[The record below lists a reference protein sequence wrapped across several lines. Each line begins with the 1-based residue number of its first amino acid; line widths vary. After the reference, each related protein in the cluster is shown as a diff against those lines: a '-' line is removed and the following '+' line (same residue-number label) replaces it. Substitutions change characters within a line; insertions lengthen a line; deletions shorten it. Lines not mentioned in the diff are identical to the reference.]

1 MTSADIGAILGLL
14 GLALARVRDDLPLA
28 GSPERSLERAAVEDA
43 AGGLWIVER
52 HDLCRAERKQEIAA
66 AQAFFGERIPE
77 VKAPLEFGPGR
88 YVVERGGAAWQ
99 VSPFIAGTALD
110 RPAFAFEGWR
120 GDALADLLV
129 GFRRAALDRPG
140 AEAAGGFSLTAFIRD
155 LAVKLAA
162 REPDVHRAVSPALL
176 RLERE
181 LFPRLDRLPAV
192 FSHGDFH
199 PLNVVWSPDG
209 INGLIDFEF
218 CGPRS
223 ETYDAALLVGC
234 VGMEDPRS
242 LAGDLVVRFLRKLRA
257 GAGYAAASWETF
269 ADLVLA
275 LRFAWLSDWL
285 RRNDR
290 EMVGLE
296 TVFVGMLLDGR
307 EGWERAWA

>member
-1 MTSADIGAILGLL
+1 MTIADIGAILSLL
-14 GLALARVRDDLPLA
+14 GLALARIRDDLPVA
-28 GSPERSLERAAVEDA
+28 GSPERSLERAVVEDE
-43 AGGLWIVER
+43 AGGLWVVER
-52 HDLCRAERKQEIAA
+52 HALCRAERKQEIAA
-66 AQAFFGERIPE
+66 ALAFFSERVPE

-88 YVVERGGAAWQ
+88 YVAERGGAAWL
-99 VSPFIAGTALD
+99 VSPFIAGTPLD

-120 GDALADLLV
+120 GDALGDLLV
-129 GFRRAALDRPG
+129 RFRLAALDRP
-140 AEAAGGFSLTAFIRD
+140 AAGAAGDLSLPAFIRD
-155 LAVKLAA
+155 LAGKLAA
-162 REPDVHRAVSPALL
+162 REPAVYEAVSPAVV

-181 LFPRLDRLPAV
+181 LFPRLDRLPVV
-192 FSHGDFH
+192 FSHGDLH

-218 CGPRS
+218 SGPRP

-242 LAGDLVVRFLRKLRA
+242 LAGDLVARLIRRLRA
-257 GAGYAAASWETF
+257 EAGYAAASWETF

-296 TVFVGMLLDGR
+296 TVYIRMLLDGR

>member
-1 MTSADIGAILGLL
+1 MTSADIEAILALL
-14 GLALARVRDDLPLA
+14 GLALARIREDLPVA

-43 AGGLWIVER
+43 AGGLWVVER
-52 HDLCRAERKQEIAA
+52 HALCRAERKREIAA
-66 AQAFFGERIPE
+66 ALAFFSERLPE
-77 VKAPLEFGPGR
+77 VKAPLAFAPGR
-88 YVVERGGAAWQ
+88 YVHERGGAAWS
-99 VSPFIAGTALD
+99 VTPFIAGTPLD

-129 GFRRAALDRPG
+129 RFRRAALDRPAG
-140 AEAAGGFSLTAFIRD
+140 EGAGGFSLPAFIRD
-155 LAVKLAA
+155 LAATLAA
-162 REPDVHRAVSPALL
+162 REPAVHEAVSPAVL

-181 LFPRLDRLPAV
+181 LFPRLGRLPEV
-192 FSHGDFH
+192 FSHGDLH
-199 PLNVVWSPDG
+199 PLNVVWSANG
-209 INGLIDFEF
+209 INGLVDFEF
-218 CGPRS
+218 CGPRP

-242 LAGDLVVRFLRKLRA
+242 LAGALVARLIGRLRA
-257 GAGYAAASWETF
+257 EAGFSAAGWETF
-269 ADLVLA
+269 PDLVLA

-296 TVFVGMLLDGR
+296 TVYVRLLLDGR